1 MLDNSKS
8 ILAKLLASENINV
21 EHRKTQTAYFD
32 LKNRTLVCPIW
43 KDMTSELYDLL
54 MGHEVG
60 HALNT
65 PEQGWHNAIV
75 KHKDARRFKAYLN
88 ILEDARIEKK
98 MKLRYPGL
106 KPSFFKAYQKLYND
120 DFFGILGMPYD
131 KLPLIDRIN
140 LHFKLGPFMNVKF
153 SEKEAVFIP
162 RIEELETWEEV
173 EVLAEELYAKA
184 LEDSLTNRMAKFD
197 SEGENDP
204 DEDLEEGDW
213 STAEYEEFDED
224 DSVESITDKAFRE
237 KESELLSEKSL
248 PYVYVNLPKAN
259 LENIVVPHKSIHSYL
274 SSYFSESMYAEELK
288 ELVYKKFLD
297 SNKKII
303 SYLVKEFELRK
314 NARQFSRASVA
325 KTGELDIKR
334 VFGYKYND
342 DLFKRMTIIP
352 KGKSHGMIMNIDLSG
367 SMSDSIRETIEQTII
382 LATFCRKVG
391 IPFRVF
397 GFSDNDVSHKMFLPT
412 RNVPYY
418 EQLNPLKFSKNIK
431 DYVTIDTNFHLKEY
445 LSSSMSN
452 LEYMTAL
459 KNWLLL
465 AECYVHRSNRFKDLI
480 KDVEKRYI
488 AQDSLC
494 IPESEELKNTPL
506 NEAIIASI
514 GIVEQFRNNFKLDI
528 VNTIFL
534 TDGESNCSKSFITE
548 ERKIKSYSWI
558 NDNTDVNIIIKDPV
572 TNKST
577 HVPPGVAITQGFLA
591 LLKTITNTKTLG
603 FFIVNRSVKRQIE
616 YSSKRLGVQV
626 DEKAVRTF
634 NKQKFLNVKTL
645 GYNEHYF
652 IPGGESLSTKSTDE
666 ENEFDTAVNK
676 REIKS
681 AFLKMQQSKLINRVL
696 LSRFIAEIS

>member
-75 KHKDARRFKAYLN
+75 KHDDAKRFKAYLN

-98 MKLRYPGL
+98 MKLKYPGL

-131 KLPLIDRIN
+131 NLPLIDRIN

-153 SEKEAVFIP
+153 SEKEAVYIP
-162 RIEELETWEEV
+162 RIEALETWEEV
-173 EVLAEELYAKA
+173 QALAEELYDKA
-184 LEDSLTNRMAKFD
+184 VEDSMTYRQGADMPNGEEED
-197 SEGENDP
+197 DDGEGEWSNVVY
-204 DEDLEEGDW
+204 DEL
-213 STAEYEEFDED
+213 DE
-224 DSVESITDKAFRE
+224 DSVESITDRAFRE
-237 KESELLSEKSL
+237 KENELVSEKSL
-248 PYVYVNLPKAN
+248 PYVYFNLPKAN
-259 LENIVVPHKSIHSYL
+259 LENILVPHKSIHSYFN
-274 SSYFSESMYAEELK
+274 SYFSESMFADELK
-288 ELVYKKFLD
+288 DLVYKKFLD
-297 SNKKII
+297 NNKKII

-325 KTGELDIKR
+325 KTGELDIKK
-334 VFGYKYND
+334 VFAYKYNE
-342 DLFKRMTIIP
+342 DLFKRMTIVP
-352 KGKSHGMIMNIDLSG
+352 KGKSHGMIMFIDLSG
-367 SMSDSIRETIEQTII
+367 SMMDSIKETIEQTII

-397 GFSDNDVSHKMFLPT
+397 GFSDNDVSHKMFLPSQ
-412 RNVPYY
+412 NVQYY

-431 DYVTIDTNFHLKEY
+431 DYATIDTNFHLKEY

-465 AECYVHRSNRFKDLI
+465 AECYVHRNFRFKDLI
-480 KDVEKRYI
+480 SDCEKRYT
-488 AQDSLC
+488 AQENLC

-506 NEAIIASI
+506 NEAAIASVS
-514 GIVEQFRNNFKLDI
+514 IVEQFRINFKLDI

-548 ERKIKSYSWI
+548 ERKLKSYSWTTDNNDI
-558 NDNTDVNIIIKDPV
+558 NVVIKDPK
-572 TNKST
+572 TNKSI
-577 HVPPGVAITQGFLA
+577 HVPPGVSVTQGFLG
-591 LLKTITNTKTLG
+591 LLKMITNTNTLG
-603 FFIVNRSVKRQIE
+603 FFIISRSVKRQIE
-616 YSSKRLGVQV
+616 YSSKRSGFQF
-626 DEKAVRTF
+626 DEKSVRTF
-634 NKQKFLNVKTL
+634 NKQKFLNFKTI
-645 GYNEHYF
+645 GYNEYYF
-652 IPGGESLSTKSTDE
+652 IPGGEALSTKNTEE
-666 ENEFDTAVNK
+666 ENDFDSAVNK